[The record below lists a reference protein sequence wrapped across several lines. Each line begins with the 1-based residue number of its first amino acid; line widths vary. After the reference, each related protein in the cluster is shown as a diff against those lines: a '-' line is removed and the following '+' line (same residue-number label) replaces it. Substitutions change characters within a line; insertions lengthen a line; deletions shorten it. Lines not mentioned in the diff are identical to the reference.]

1 MVELR
6 LALTLQA
13 MEAIAHGAE
22 LVLDVADDDVRV
34 FIRCDD
40 ATVSAFQ
47 TQVQRALLHMLP
59 VGDLP
64 H

>member
-47 TQVQRALLHMLP
+47 TQVHRALLHMLP
-59 VGDLP
+59 VSDLP
-64 H
+64 N